1 MILITQY
8 VSSFSGQHTERV
20 TAQAELPKTL
30 SLSSDSK
37 AHLDWLESGIEIL
50 IEVKIDR
57 DELVLS
63 QDRTAFIRGE
73 NGDEF
78 PVSCLRLK
86 RPCREDSQVAQDLTV
101 ALSFFLEVPLKL
113 HISGTSRLVA
123 EDEADEQRLAEL
135 KCNELCRDLYARNI
149 TVTSQ
154 PAALTESQVVGIL
167 GRSPGLHIYSD
178 ALSSSI
184 PSAQFRDYWRV
195 LESAFGLI
203 DDDLVDALSAYPPA
217 RDLHFDKEELRSIL
231 VLRGRASH
239 AKSRKGLSELSEV
252 NLQCADAL
260 PRLKSLAKRV
270 ILTKKSWG
278 IPTNGVS
285 AISPFVQS
293 WSDAPERYW

>member
-1 MILITQY
+1 MILVTQY
-8 VSSFSGQHTERV
+8 ISSFRGQHTGRV
-20 TAQAELPKTL
+20 PVQAELPKKL
-30 SLSSDSK
+30 SLPSDSK
-37 AHLDWLESGIEIL
+37 AHLTWLEAGIEIL
-50 IEVKIDR
+50 IEIKIDR

-63 QDRTAFIRGE
+63 QDRTAFTRGE
-73 NGDEF
+73 SGEEF

-113 HISGTSRLVA
+113 YSSGASRLVA
-123 EDEADEQRLAEL
+123 EDEADERRLAEL
-135 KCNELCRDLYARNI
+135 KCNKLCRDLHARDI

-154 PAALTESQVVGIL
+154 PAVLTESQVVGVL
-167 GRSPGLHIYSD
+167 DRCPRLHIYSD
-178 ALSSSI
+178 ALNSPI

-217 RDLHFDKEELRSIL
+217 RELHLDREELRSL
-231 VLRGRASH
+231 LALRGRASH
-239 AKSRKGLSELSEV
+239 AKSRKGISEISEV
-252 NLQCADAL
+252 NLQCTDAL

-278 IPTNGVS
+278 IPANGVS